1 MHILTKPFA
10 SFCGRCLLQ
19 ACNLLFH
26 LIHSCC
32 YGRKRIQAF
41 SLALPWSTCGNE
53 DPPAPSDSSLPLL
66 LLLLLQAALGAGVSR
81 AVYRVSSSQP
91 LEVPLSGLSDVSPF
105 WEKKQTAVSRGWG
118 YSRWGWIALG
128 LLCVTVCVCYQ
139 KKKKNPPTKPSRTL
153 NSCPFLMGTCKSEA
167 FFGLINR
174 TCKYCSFFLTKLTCC
189 MPVSCNFILVRWLGG
204 LSRRQGEGTLTY
216 PRNKVLC
223 ATTYLQAPCC
233 SSD

>member
-139 KKKKNPPTKPSRTL
+139 KKNKTHQQNPLERW
-153 NSCPFLMGTCKSEA
+153 
-167 FFGLINR
+167 
-174 TCKYCSFFLTKLTCC
+174 
-189 MPVSCNFILVRWLGG
+189 ILVPFWWVLASQKHFLVWSTELANIAVFSWQNWL
-204 LSRRQGEGTLTY
+204 
-216 PRNKVLC
+216 VACLC
-223 ATTYLQAPCC
+223 PAISYLL
-233 SSD
+233 DG